1 MNRSSLDPMLTLMIL
16 ALALAVV
23 GCASSG
29 GAADVVASSPTD
41 GADAAA
47 DAGTEPA
54 AAAETTGDAAADGEG
69 KSVNPGRP
77 GDGPPT
83 PAVTWDDK
91 PLELGFPTKGW
102 EIYFGQGLCMPQ
114 PACQSLKAVKNDK
127 LEALTTRDDVMKLLG
142 YMEDKDQA
150 LAVVRFFT
158 DQRYVFT
165 DEDCREVEVAADG
178 TIDVHWPKEL
188 DLEALPVSTP
198 AKVVDFEGGFRV
210 DRTLI
215 CIGPAD
221 EKDRLIQVS
230 ETVFSDGS
238 WSREETGVLLEHQMW
253 IPRLR

>member
-1 MNRSSLDPMLTLMIL
+1 MLISLFLSA
-16 ALALAVV
+16 ALCAVS
-23 GCASSG
+23 CASSG
-29 GAADVVASSPTD
+29 GAADVIVSSPTD
-41 GADAAA
+41 GAEETAA
-47 DAGTEPA
+47 DTPDEAATTEDG
-54 AAAETTGDAAADGEG
+54 AAEGTG
-69 KSVNPGRP
+69 KTPNPGRP
-77 GDGPPT
+77 TDGPPK

-127 LEALTTRDDVMKLLG
+127 LEALTTREDVMKLLG

-150 LAVVRFFT
+150 LALVRFFT
-158 DQRYVFT
+158 DQRWVFT
-165 DEDCREVEVAADG
+165 DEDCMEVEVAADG

-188 DLEALPVSTP
+188 DLEALPVSKP

-210 DRTLI
+210 QRTLQ
-215 CIGPAD
+215 CLGPAD
-221 EKDRLIQVS
+221 GKDRLIQVS